1 MDELQF
7 TVILD
12 EFGNYCASAKVPG
25 GALITD
31 AADMNTLLEM
41 IRDVVALYAEEE
53 SAASA
58 TFPLYS
64 PALHTGKVSSTGYR
78 ILC

>member
-7 TVILD
+7 IVIQD
-12 EFGNYCASAKVPG
+12 ELGNYCASAKVPD

-41 IRDVVALYAEEE
+41 VRDVVALYAEEVGLE
-53 SAASA
+53 PPGFSLRFTPTSIAA
-58 TFPLYS
+58 
-64 PALHTGKVSSTGYR
+64 
-78 ILC
+78 